1 MKKFFLIS
9 FFLCVNGLYAFDN
22 QAQISAFEN
31 IIFQNHQT
39 LQKMRS
45 LCLQD
50 KLYLGEFAEKCY
62 AIAEINTQMNVA
74 QQNANLKDRD
84 SVKFELK
91 EDLELMKK
99 ACAITLSKYDGCV
112 GFLVYANFNKE
123 RLNLSDDY
131 VSENLKQRG
140 FEYLSK
146 ACDKEYSIF
155 QSKAKNK
162 NSINGFYVGKT
173 CLALAAAYNQGI
185 GTLRYV
191 EKALFYQ
198 ERACKLGFPFPPCN

>member
-1 MKKFFLIS
+1 MKKLVLATLILWAS
-9 FFLCVNGLYAFDN
+9 GLYAFDN

-31 IIFQNHQT
+31 IVMQNHQT

-45 LCLQD
+45 LCIQD

-62 AIAEINTQMNVA
+62 AIAEVNTQMNVA

-84 SVKFELK
+84 SIKFELK

-99 ACAITLSKYDGCV
+99 ACAITLSKYDGCL
-112 GFLVYANFNKE
+112 GFMVYVNFQKE

-131 VSENLKQRG
+131 VSDDLKQQS
-140 FEYLSK
+140 FEYLGK
-146 ACDKEYSIF
+146 ACEKEWGIF
-155 QSKAKNK
+155 QGKSENK

-173 CLALAAAYNQGI
+173 CMALAAAYNLGI
-185 GTLRYV
+185 GTLRNT
-191 EKALFYQ
+191 EKAFFYQ
-198 ERACKLGFPFPPCN
+198 KRACKLGYPLYPCN